1 MLTAA
6 MVRDAWLRAEV
17 LCECQRAAH
26 GHPGWC
32 NQFLIWAE
40 RGETGRCQTAS
51 TDSAGTRTTTE
62 TRRGRLGRPVRV
74 LAPSSPRGRAPR
86 T

>member
-1 MLTAA
+1 MLTTA

-26 GHPGWC
+26 GHPGRC

-62 TRRGRLGRPVRV
+62 TRRGRLVRPVRV
-74 LAPSSPRGRAPR
+74 LAPSSPRGLAPR